1 MGGAGVEHRVRQEG
15 GAVAADAIERPARLR
30 GRRHGGEVSGR
41 EALLSAALTA
51 FSRYGYEA
59 TSLRTLAA
67 SAGVDMALV
76 ARLFGSKADLWIAV
90 VDHLAERQAAGREKL
105 AALAALA
112 EQDPAEAMRRFIRLF
127 VQISYHGR
135 EVPAFIMQESGHPSE
150 RLDILVERLL
160 TPFRKAYAPII
171 EAAIRAGVVKAPHP
185 ELFTRM
191 MFCSIAMPMA
201 PSALSPNGAHSLD
214 AIAEQ
219 AIALF
224 VIE

>member
-1 MGGAGVEHRVRQEG
+1 MDINVRREAAASADGGVERPVRS
-15 GAVAADAIERPARLR
+15 R

-41 EALLSAALTA
+41 EALLRAALTA

-59 TSLRTLAA
+59 TSLRALAA

-112 EQDPAEAMRRFIRLF
+112 EQDPAEAMRRFIHLF
-127 VQISYHGR
+127 VEISFHGR

-150 RLDILVERLL
+150 RLNIVVERLL
-160 TPFRKAYAPII
+160 CPFQKAYWPII
-171 EAAIRAGVVKAPHP
+171 SAAIRAGVVKAPHP

-191 MFCSIAMPMA
+191 LFCSISMPMA
-201 PSALSPNGAHSLD
+201 PSALSPNGGHITPEMRD

-224 VIE
+224 VDP

>member
-1 MGGAGVEHRVRQEG
+1 VDQNVRQQAAAGAGG
-15 GAVAADAIERPARLR
+15 GVERPVRSR

-41 EALLSAALTA
+41 EALLRAALTA

-59 TSLRTLAA
+59 TSLRALAA

-76 ARLFGSKADLWIAV
+76 ARLFGSKADLWVAV
-90 VDHLAERQAAGREKL
+90 VDHLAERQAAGREKM
-105 AALAALA
+105 AALAELA

-127 VQISYHGR
+127 VEISSKGH

-150 RLDILVERLL
+150 RLNILVERLL
-160 TPFRKAYAPII
+160 CPFQKAYWPII
-171 EAAIRAGVVKAPHP
+171 SAAIRAGVVKAPHP

-191 MFCSIAMPMA
+191 LFCSISMPMA
-201 PSALSPNGAHSLD
+201 PSALSPNGGHTTPQMRD

-224 VIE
+224 VSP